1 LTSISY
7 AVLVDAGFIKRK
19 LGTQA
24 RPMNADD
31 FERFIDRV
39 IAHRELQDMRLHRV
53 YVYDAAPLT
62 ERVVKPLRGGEINFA
77 SQPIAQ
83 RSQKLHKALQRKRNV
98 AIRMGDLAFR
108 GWSVKPA
115 KLDWD
120 GEELV
125 IRAADLVPNIQQKA
139 VDMRIGLDIAALT
152 LKKIVQVIVL
162 VTGDTDFIPAMKFA
176 RREGA
181 QLYLVPMAHAIRES
195 MYEHADLILDIAPG
209 AADQVGLNPIL
220 EAFSYI
226 GSPSGA
232 RVVCAN
238 SVSATHVVGRES
250 AAGSG

>member
-1 LTSISY
+1 MTSISY

-24 RPMNADD
+24 RPMDADD

-209 AADQVGLNPIL
+209 AADQVGFNPIF
-220 EAFSYI
+220 EAFSYTR
-226 GSPSGA
+226 SP
-232 RVVCAN
+232 
-238 SVSATHVVGRES
+238 
-250 AAGSG
+250 